1 MAILT
6 NGPNG
11 GFSGKVGSVVGY
23 KWKNKDVIR
32 GLPRKSHKPRSEARL
47 ANEQA
52 MKLIMES
59 LKPLKIIIRQSFRQ
73 AAESM
78 NMSAFNLALSVNK
91 KMAIAGAYPELT
103 IDWSKFAVSKG
114 PLPGL
119 TNVATVW
126 AGSGLTV
133 TWDNNSKESGAHDS
147 DQVTFALYSQ
157 KFDCWTFFPNE
168 TTRRSAQCTLSVDE
182 DWVGTEVELFGFFMS
197 FGGETVSD
205 SRYVH
210 VAAVNK

>member
-52 MKLIMES
+52 MKLIMDA
-59 LKPLKIIIRQSFRQ
+59 LKPLKIIVRMTFRQ
-73 AAESM
+73 AAEPLNM
-78 NMSAFNLALSVNK
+78 NAFNLALSINK
-91 KMAIAGAYPELT
+91 KQALCGEYPNLT
-103 IDWSKFAVSKG
+103 IDWNKFIVSNG

-119 TNVATVW
+119 TRLTANWDDFGLHATW
-126 AGSGLTV
+126 G
-133 TWDNNSKESGAHDS
+133 DNSNETGAD
-147 DQVTFALYSQ
+147 DADRVTFVVYSH
-157 KFDCWTFFPNE
+157 KFDQWFFFPNE
-168 TTRRSAQCTLSVDE
+168 ATRDATTYTLSIDD
-182 DWVGTEVELFGFFMS
+182 DWQGTDVELFGFFMS

-205 SRYVH
+205 SYHIH
-210 VAAVNK
+210 VPATEK